1 MTYSICSFAQKPEY
15 RDEIDRLTREVW
27 PAYLLYGGQR
37 HWQVLFD
44 VFPEFQLLLCDPEG
58 RLLAVGHTVPLPWDG
73 TLSDLPSSM
82 DDILARARHGRQI
95 QEASSTLCAVAA
107 MVEPERRGLNLSTVV
122 ISQMKVLAR
131 QYGCRT
137 LIAPVR
143 PTWKSRYPLT
153 PMHRYVNWL
162 RKDGT
167 PLDPWIRVHWR
178 LGARPLGLTS
188 TRLTVEAKVE
198 QWETWTGMVFPESGS
213 YVIEGAL
220 QPLEIEREKNVGK
233 YSDPNYWME
242 HPLTV

>member
-15 RDEIDRLTREVW
+15 RDEIDRVTTEVW
-27 PAYLLYGGQR
+27 PAYLLFHGLK
-37 HWQVLFD
+37 HWQLLFD
-44 VFPEFQLLLCDPEG
+44 VFPDFQLLFCDPED
-58 RLLAVGHTVPLPWDG
+58 RLLAIGHTVPLPWDG
-73 TLSDLPSSM
+73 TPATLPSSL
-82 DDILARARHGRQI
+82 DDILVRAKNAR
-95 QEASSTLCAVAA
+95 ENEEPSSALCAVAA
-107 MVEPERRGLNLSTVV
+107 MVDPKYRGLNLSPAM
-122 ISQMKVLAR
+122 ISQMRVVAR
-131 QYGCRT
+131 QNGCRT

-153 PMHRYVNWL
+153 PMNRYVNWI
-162 RKDGT
+162 RNDGT

-188 TRLTVEAKVE
+188 TRLTVEATVE

-220 QPLEIEREKNVGK
+220 QPLEINREKNVGK